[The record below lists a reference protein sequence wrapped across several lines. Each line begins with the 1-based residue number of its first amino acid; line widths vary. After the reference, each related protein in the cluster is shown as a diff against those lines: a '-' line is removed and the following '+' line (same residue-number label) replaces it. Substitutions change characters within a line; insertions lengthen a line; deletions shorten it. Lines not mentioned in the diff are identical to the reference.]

1 MIAVTVE
8 VAGFSGKGGRSRVS
22 VLLCSWLRCGIEGQ
36 RPLVKLELGWA
47 GPVVVQ
53 SSVAAGQEAQGS
65 SDALACRG
73 LPAGNT
79 ASVMAHT

>member
-1 MIAVTVE
+1 MGNCRI
-8 VAGFSGKGGRSRVS
+8 GFVGGM
-22 VLLCSWLRCGIEGQ
+22 RCRGTEGS
-36 RPLVKLELGWA
+36 LVKLELGWA

-73 LPAGNT
+73 LPAGKVP
-79 ASVMAHT
+79 SIMAHT

>member
-1 MIAVTVE
+1 M
-8 VAGFSGKGGRSRVS
+8 
-22 VLLCSWLRCGIEGQ
+22 
-36 RPLVKLELGWA
+36 KLELGWA

-73 LPAGNT
+73 VPAGKVPS
-79 ASVMAHT
+79 AMAHT